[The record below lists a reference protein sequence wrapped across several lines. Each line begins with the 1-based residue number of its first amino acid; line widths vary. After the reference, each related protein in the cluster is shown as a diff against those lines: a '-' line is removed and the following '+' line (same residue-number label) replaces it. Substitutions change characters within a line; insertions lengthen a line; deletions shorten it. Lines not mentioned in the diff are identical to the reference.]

1 MLVCPFPS
9 PKFQTDLNKNVIG
22 TLELVQ
28 PLRYANTFSLAA
40 TVKIWLK
47 RGDLLKSVQDLNASG
62 YIFFPPIQLSIWIGV
77 Q

>member
-28 PLRYANTFSLAA
+28 PLQYANTFSLAA
-40 TVKIWLK
+40 TVKI
-47 RGDLLKSVQDLNASG
+47 
-62 YIFFPPIQLSIWIGV
+62 
-77 Q
+77 